1 MPHIRSVLF
10 LLMLIKIYF
19 GNKPLIIANEKTEEI
34 KPYLDDANTTVLET
48 NDQAQMKSMIR
59 ELSDEKLTAGI
70 ILSDVAET
78 MNRIKNE
85 FTVIQASGGMVYSF
99 DKKILLIFR
108 RGKWDLPKGKLD
120 EGEDLVECALREV
133 REETGLDFLNYL
145 DFISTS
151 YHTYY
156 ENEKHILKESH
167 WYLLEGNEKELLI
180 PQTDEDIENCEWV
193 AVKDLPPYL
202 ENAPASVIDVV
213 EAGLKLI
220 KKNLPTN

>member
-1 MPHIRSVLF
+1 MLF
-10 LLMLIKIYF
+10 LRMVTKIYF

-34 KPYLDDANTTVLET
+34 KTYLDDVNTAVLET
-48 NDQAQMKSMIR
+48 NDQAQIQSLIR
-59 ELSDEKLTAGI
+59 EMSNEKLTAGI
-70 ILSDVAET
+70 ILADVTET
-78 MNRIKNE
+78 MNRIKTE
-85 FTVIQASGGMVYSF
+85 FLVIQASGGMVYSF
-99 DKKILLIFR
+99 DKNVLLIFR

-120 EGEDLVECALREV
+120 EGEDLVDCALREV
-133 REETGLDFLNYL
+133 REETGLEFLNYL

-156 ENEKHILKESH
+156 ENGKHILKESY

-220 KKNLPTN
+220 KKEFAN

>member
-1 MPHIRSVLF
+1 MLF
-10 LLMLIKIYF
+10 LYMLLKIYF

-34 KPYLDDANTTVLET
+34 NPYLDDTNSKVLQT
-48 NDQAQMKSMIR
+48 NEQAQIQSLIR
-59 ELSDEKLTAGI
+59 EMSDEKLTAAI
-70 ILSDVAET
+70 ILGDVMET
-78 MNRIKNE
+78 MKTIRNE

-99 DKKILLIFR
+99 DKKVLLIFR

-120 EGEDLVECALREV
+120 DGEDLVECALREV
-133 REETGLDFLNYL
+133 REETGLDSLNYL
-145 DFISTS
+145 DFISIS

-156 ENEKHILKESH
+156 ENDNHILKESH

-193 AVKDLPPYL
+193 AIKDLPPYL
-202 ENAPASVIDVV
+202 ENAPSSIIDVV

-220 KKNLPTN
+220 KTNLPTN

>member
-1 MPHIRSVLF
+1 M
-10 LLMLIKIYF
+10 
-19 GNKPLIIANEKTEEI
+19 
-34 KPYLDDANTTVLET
+34 PYLDDANTTVLET

-156 ENEKHILKESH
+156 ENGKHILKESH

-193 AVKDLPPYL
+193 AIKDLPPYL
-202 ENAPASVIDVV
+202 ENAPSSIIDVV

-220 KKNLPTN
+220 KNNLPTN

>member
-1 MPHIRSVLF
+1 MLF
-10 LLMLIKIYF
+10 LYMLLKIYF

-34 KPYLDDANTTVLET
+34 NPYLDDTNSKVLQT
-48 NDQAQMKSMIR
+48 NEQAQIQSLIR
-59 ELSDEKLTAGI
+59 EMSDEKLTAAI
-70 ILSDVAET
+70 ILGDVMET
-78 MNRIKNE
+78 MKTIRNE

-99 DKKILLIFR
+99 DKKVLLIFR

-120 EGEDLVECALREV
+120 DGEDLVECALREV

-145 DFISTS
+145 DFISIS

-156 ENEKHILKESH
+156 ENDNHILKESH

-193 AVKDLPPYL
+193 AIKDLPPYL
-202 ENAPASVIDVV
+202 ENAPSSVIDVV

-220 KKNLPTN
+220 KKNLPPK